1 MTRDHELIEE
11 LIATRALGG
20 LDAADEERL
29 RAEMAS
35 HGPDCEECRRLEA
48 DYADV
53 AGGLAVALDPVAV
66 RPAFAEQTFERA
78 LEPGARS
85 VADLREERGRRRSL
99 LRPLVGIAAAFVLF
113 VGGWVV
119 GVTLTEDEPA
129 LTEATTISFQG
140 EADGATLSAAFRPG
154 EPGMFLLASGLPELP
169 EDEVYE
175 LWVFQGETPV
185 SALCARPSANGSLFE
200 FVDTSLEG
208 VELMAVTVEST
219 SCPDAPTSDP
229 IFTAEVPTV

>member
-11 LIATRALGG
+11 LIAVAALGG
-20 LDAADEERL
+20 LDAADEDRL

-35 HGPDCEECRRLEA
+35 HGPDCEDCRRLEA

-53 AGGLAVALDPVAV
+53 AGGLGVALDPVAV
-66 RPAFAEQTFERA
+66 PSAFAEETFERA
-78 LEPGARS
+78 LGTGAQP
-85 VADLREERGRRRSL
+85 ADVREERGRRRGV

-119 GVTLTEDEPA
+119 GVALTEDEPA

-140 EADGATLSAAFRPG
+140 QEDGATVSAAFRPG
-154 EPGMFLLASGLPELP
+154 EPGMFLLASGLPTLP
-169 EDEVYE
+169 EDQVYE
-175 LWVFQGETPV
+175 LWVFEGETPV
-185 SALCARPSANGSLFE
+185 GTLCAKPSEDGSLFE

-208 VELMAVTVEST
+208 VGLMAVTVEPD
-219 SCPDAPTSDP
+219 SCPDAPTSEP